1 MNKKIATKR
10 KLTARRA
17 IRTRAKLHGT
27 AERPRLS
34 VQKSLTQLRAQII
47 DDDAGRTLAAVSAKD
62 ALDAKGTKTEVA
74 VILGKAMAEKAKA
87 AKISKVVFDRGA
99 NKYHGRVKAFAEA
112 AREAGLE
119 F

>member
-1 MNKKIATKR
+1 MNKKIVTKR

-34 VQKSLTQLRAQII
+34 VQKSLIQLRAQII
-47 DDDAGRTLAAVSAKD
+47 DDDAGKTLLAVSMKD
-62 ALDAKGTKTEVA
+62 VSDAKGTKTELAA
-74 VILGKAMAEKAKA
+74 VLGKVMAEKAKA
-87 AKISKVVFDRGA
+87 AKVNKVIFDRGA

-112 AREAGLE
+112 AREGGLE

>member
-1 MNKKIATKR
+1 MSKKIETKR

-47 DDDAGRTLAAVSAKD
+47 DDAAGKTLAAVSVKD
-62 ALDAKGTKTEVA
+62 LKDAKGTKTELA
-74 VILGKAMAEKAKA
+74 AALGTVMAEKAKA
-87 AKISKVVFDRGA
+87 AKVSKVVFDRGA

-112 AREAGLE
+112 AREGGLE

>member
-1 MNKKIATKR
+1 MNKKIENKR
-10 KLTARRA
+10 RLTERRA

-34 VQKSLTQLRAQII
+34 IQKSLTQLRAQIVN
-47 DDDAGRTLAAVSAKD
+47 DDAGTTLAAVSVKD
-62 ALDAKGTKTEVA
+62 IKDAKGTKTEMA
-74 VILGKAMAEKAKA
+74 TEMGKVMAEKATA
-87 AKISKVVFDRGA
+87 AKVSKVVFDRGA

-112 AREAGLE
+112 AREGGLE

>member
-34 VQKSLTQLRAQII
+34 VQKSITQLRAQLI
-47 DDDAGRTLAAVSAKD
+47 DDDAGKTLVAVSVKD
-62 ALDAKGTKTEVA
+62 LPDVKGTKTEVA
-74 VILGKAMAEKAKA
+74 AALGKAMAEKAKA
-87 AKISKVVFDRGA
+87 AKVNKVVFDRGA

-112 AREAGLE
+112 VRAGGLE